1 MKKLIYI
8 AACAGAVAFSSCTD
22 NFLDLEPLDAKTDLV
37 YFQTAEQFNE
47 YALGLYNQL
56 IGWQCRYDGIFDH
69 MDCASDLSTYFSN
82 NNDVGTGTIQV
93 AANSGWWDNCYGNIR
108 ATNMLFQKA
117 AAYPG
122 SQQDIEQ
129 PLGEGYF
136 FRAYTYFYLLQHF
149 GGVPIVTAVLDV
161 DSPELYGSRSSRYDV
176 VEFILSDLDK
186 AIEYLPNEAS
196 IPSSDKGRIS
206 KGGAKAFKARVLLY
220 EATWRKYNGTSTD
233 FQGSGGPASDQVND
247 FLDEAV
253 SLCEDVMGDSS
264 YSLWNFN
271 ASGEPADEADAAE
284 MENYMSSRYLF
295 NIEDESSNPFGKGKD
310 TNHEFVIYSTY
321 DTQRIAGQEITQTI
335 WKLTASRKLVDMFLC
350 RDGLPVEK
358 SPLFK
363 GYEHRGEEFDNRDY
377 RLASYIGRTD
387 NVALTG
393 GNSGYTS
400 YKFAITSRTVA
411 NKDEHHNYPVLRLA
425 EVYLIYA
432 EALFER
438 NGRIEDG
445 QLDRSINLLRD
456 RGGVAHLSNAFV
468 QSNGLDMLTEIRRER
483 TIELYMEGFRYDDL
497 KRWGQ
502 MEAELNESRC
512 GMVVGDADFKTDFV
526 DYDGNAIA
534 NLYSPNNYVWG
545 TEKVQAGEDV
555 PVTCVVCL
563 GSSEISVDKTDYLW
577 PLPSRQI
584 EMNPN
589 LVQNPGY

>member
-1 MKKLIYI
+1 
-8 AACAGAVAFSSCTD
+8 
-22 NFLDLEPLDAKTDLV
+22 
-37 YFQTAEQFNE
+37 
-47 YALGLYNQL
+47 
-56 IGWQCRYDGIFDH
+56 
-69 MDCASDLSTYFSN
+69 
-82 NNDVGTGTIQV
+82 
-93 AANSGWWDNCYGNIR
+93 
-108 ATNMLFQKA
+108 MLFQKA

-149 GGVPIVTAVLDV
+149 GGVSIVTAVLDV